1 MAKQRGTHQI
11 AGKINNLVYYEQKYI
26 RGGLIRRQ
34 NEAMSLRL
42 KEDVVFENTRAANSL
57 YGACL
62 MLSGAVLSFFGKSRD
77 VKVIPSACAHFS
89 TSLLRLYQAENGY
102 TKDAPLDL
110 SEFSGDAII
119 YAFDRVIQNRLD
131 RFFSPLPRVYGA
143 PKSSGQYDLDIPA
156 NLLENL
162 CTISDAS
169 RVEINVSPATVFS
182 PCIKDSTTRKFTA
195 PSITRSVYTPTF
207 VWDKGSGDYSN
218 TFSIPLGSS
227 KYCLSQLTITP
238 VFRTGTNYYRFT
250 KYSSTG
256 LLYINII

>member
-26 RGGLIRRQ
+26 LGGLIRRQ
-34 NEAMSLRL
+34 NEAMSSRL
-42 KEDVVFENTRAANSL
+42 KEDVVFENTRKANSL

-62 MLSGAVLSFFGKSRD
+62 MMSGAVLSFFGKSRD
-77 VKVIPSACAHFS
+77 TKVIPSACAHFS

-131 RFFSPLPRVYGA
+131 RFFSPLPRVYSA
-143 PKSSGQYDLDIPA
+143 PKSSGEYDLDIPSS
-156 NLLENL
+156 LLENL
-162 CTISDAS
+162 CTISNAS
-169 RVEINVSPATVFS
+169 RVEINVSPATIFGA
-182 PCIKDSTTRKFTA
+182 CIKDSTTGKFTA

-218 TFSIPLGSS
+218 TFILPQNAS
-227 KYCLSQLTITP
+227 KYCLVQLTITP
-238 VFRTGTNYYRFT
+238 VNRTGTNYYRFT

-256 LLYINII
+256 LLYIKIF